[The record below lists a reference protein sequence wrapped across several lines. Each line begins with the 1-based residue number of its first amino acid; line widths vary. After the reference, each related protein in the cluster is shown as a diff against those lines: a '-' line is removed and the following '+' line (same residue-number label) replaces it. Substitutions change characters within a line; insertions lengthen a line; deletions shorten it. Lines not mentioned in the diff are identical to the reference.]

1 MIRINKET
9 IIIKPIDLKPSSKD
23 FEIIGT
29 INPAVAR
36 LSNGDILLYVRVI
49 EKLIKDEDK
58 EFVYSPRMIGKKD
71 FKYTLDKFPK
81 SSITEKNPLDF
92 VFLDGTKRLT
102 FISHLRKII
111 LDSNGLKIKKIE
123 QKPSFFGIRDDGEFG
138 IEDPRITK
146 IKDRYIMTYV
156 TLSKYG
162 DISVSYA
169 ISKDLKNWRR
179 KGVMFQEQNKD
190 VIIFPE
196 IIGDHYIAINRPEG
210 NFQFSLPHM
219 WLSYSKDLKHWGHPK
234 PLILSKSKIGWDS
247 GRVGSGTPP
256 IKTKKGWLIL
266 YHAVEEKKVND
277 YFLIKLLKK
286 TLGLSNIITQYNVG
300 AVILK
305 LENPSEILMKTKD
318 PLFSP
323 TKKYEKGVIEK
334 KNVIFPT
341 GMVLSNNK
349 KDLLIYSGAGDV
361 MTEVKK
367 ISINEIMKALRKI

>member
-1 MIRINKET
+1 MVKIKEDK
-9 IIIKPIDLKPSSKD
+9 IIIKPIDFKPSSKD

-92 VFLDGTKRLT
+92 G
-102 FISHLRKII
+102 FI
-111 LDSNGLKIKKIE
+111 
-123 QKPSFFGIRDDGEFG
+123 DDGEFG

>member
-1 MIRINKET
+1 MVKIKEDK
-9 IIIKPIDLKPSSKD
+9 IIIKPIDFKPSSKD